1 MKGPHNYMRKDDEY
15 ETPEHAVNIIL
26 PYLKPNSTI
35 WCPFDK
41 NHSNYVKCL
50 TKAGNTVIN
59 SHIEYGQDFFT
70 MDVPKNIDYI
80 VSNPPYS
87 KKNQVYER
95 LYEIGKPFAMLINAS
110 GFADSL
116 KRATLFAEKGVQIMY
131 IYPRVCYI
139 KDGIQTK
146 GNIFQSAYICKDVLP
161 TDLMIHIKEKYH
173 A

>member
-50 TKAGNTVIN
+50 SKAGHTVIN

-70 MDVPKNIDYI
+70 MDVPNDIDCI

-110 GFADSL
+110 GFADSR
-116 KRATLFAEKGVQIMY
+116 KRAMLFAKNSVQIMY
-131 IYPRVCYI
+131 IYPRICYI

-146 GNIFQSAYICKDVLP
+146 GNIFQSAYICKDILP
-161 TDLMIHIKEKYH
+161 TNLMIRIEETK
-173 A
+173 